1 MATATQKSRA
11 TRQAQ
16 RRAALVAESAALT
29 FLVFEDNGGSYHWTL
44 LGTDGESLA
53 RSRPYATHAEA
64 AHAARVVRDRS
75 GTGRL
80 ETGRAPDLP
89 TDLVA
94 RDLPTDLVARRSA
107 AAARDDSDAERWLDE
122 GGSSSSQPVTQ

>member
-53 RSRPYATHAEA
+53 RSRPYATHEEA

-75 GTGRL
+75 GTARL
-80 ETGRAPDLP
+80 ETGRAH
-89 TDLVA
+89 
-94 RDLPTDLVARRSA
+94 LPTDLVARRSRA
-107 AAARDDSDAERWLDE
+107 VARDDSDAERWLDE
-122 GGSSSSQPVTQ
+122 GGSFSSESVNR

>member
-16 RRAALVAESAALT
+16 RRAAVVAESAAISV
-29 FLVFEDNGGSYHWTL
+29 LVFEDNGGSYHWTL
-44 LGTDGESLA
+44 LGTDGESHA
-53 RSRPYATHAEA
+53 HSTPYATHEEA

-75 GTGRL
+75 GTARL
-80 ETGRAPDLP
+80 KTGRAPDLP

-94 RDLPTDLVARRSA
+94 RRSA
-107 AAARDDSDAERWLDE
+107 ARARDDSDAERWLDE
-122 GGSSSSQPVTQ
+122 GGSSSSKPVTQ

>member
-16 RRAALVAESAALT
+16 RRAALVAKLAALT

-53 RSRPYATHAEA
+53 HSRPYATHEEA

-80 ETGRAPDLP
+80 ETGRAPDL
-89 TDLVA
+89 L
-94 RDLPTDLVARRSA
+94 TDLVARRSA

-122 GGSSSSQPVTQ
+122 GGSFSSQPVTQ

>member
-53 RSRPYATHAEA
+53 RSRPYTTHEEA

-94 RDLPTDLVARRSA
+94 RRSA
-107 AAARDDSDAERWLDE
+107 AAARDDSDERWLDE
-122 GGSSSSQPVTQ
+122 GGSFSSQPVTQ

>member
-16 RRAALVAESAALT
+16 RRAAVVAESAAIT

-44 LGTDGESLA
+44 LGNDGESLA
-53 RSRPYATHAEA
+53 HSRPYATHEEA

-75 GTGRL
+75 GTARL
-80 ETGRAPDLP
+80 ETGRAH
-89 TDLVA
+89 
-94 RDLPTDLVARRSA
+94 LPTDLVARRSA
-107 AAARDDSDAERWLDE
+107 AAARDDSDERWLDE
-122 GGSSSSQPVTQ
+122 GGSFSSQPVTQ

>member
-44 LGTDGESLA
+44 LGNDGESLA
-53 RSRPYATHAEA
+53 RSRPYATHEEA

-75 GTGRL
+75 GTARL
-80 ETGRAPDLP
+80 ETGRAP
-89 TDLVA
+89 
-94 RDLPTDLVARRSA
+94 DLPTDLVARRSA